1 MLQTISTIL
10 GLVSLVCY
18 FYVIYQMFN
27 NAETVI
33 AVVCLIGIC
42 VLGLGGIVAFIYGW
56 MKSREWEI
64 VPVMAIWS
72 GCVVANL
79 LVIAIQVLTAG

>member
-56 MKSREWEI
+56 MKAREWEI

-79 LVIAIQVLTAG
+79 VVIVIQVLTAG